1 MRWFFY
7 NLLFALAYVAMAPQ
21 FLLRMKRRGGYRNRF
36 ADRFGRY
43 PEEVAARLRQMNG
56 AVWIHAVSVGEVYV
70 AGQVMRALRER
81 LPSARFVLSTTS
93 STGWKEAEKL
103 VGPEDVLIF
112 NPLDFPPCVRRAVEA
127 IRPQAFILTES
138 EIWPNVI
145 RTCHGRGIPLFLVNA
160 RVSDRSAPGYRRL
173 RFWFGP
179 VLRMFTAIQAQSETD
194 KARLV
199 AAGAE
204 PRTVEVTGS
213 FKFDVANRAPEKE
226 RVVGEYLARHD
237 AGPGRTVLLGGSTWP
252 GEDAVLIGI
261 FKRLSERCPNL
272 RLVLVPRHFEKADA
286 VQAEIEKA
294 GLACV
299 RRSREAGEGP
309 GAGRAAGGV
318 AAGASPE
325 PRRPGPARCPVVLG
339 DTTGELMGFYGNAD
353 IVFVGKSLC
362 EHGAQNMIEPC
373 LCGAATLVGPY
384 TENFRPVMSDLLDAR
399 ALIQV
404 PDAESLE
411 REIGRL
417 VEDAADREALGE
429 RGARAVFCRKGVV
442 GRCADALAQ
451 KIRASAGAAV

>member
-1 MRWFFY
+1 MRWLVY
-7 NLLFALAYVAMAPQ
+7 NLLFAVAYAAMLPQ

-43 PEEVAARLRQMNG
+43 PADVEARLRDMTG

-81 LPSARFVLSTTS
+81 MPGVRFVLSTTS
-93 STGWKEAEKL
+93 STGWKEAEKV
-103 VGPEDVLIF
+103 VGPTDVLIF
-112 NPLDFPPCVRRAVEA
+112 NPLDFPPCVKRAVAA
-127 IRPQAFILTES
+127 IRPRAFILTES

-145 RTCHGRGIPLFLVNA
+145 RACHGRGAPIFLVNA

-173 RFWFGP
+173 RLWFGP

-194 KARLV
+194 KQRLV

-204 PRTVEVTGS
+204 PDRVDVTGS
-213 FKFDVANRAPEKE
+213 FKFDVANRSPEKE
-226 RVVGEYLARHD
+226 QAVAAFLARHD
-237 AGPGRTVLLGGSTWP
+237 AGRDRTVLLGGSTWP
-252 GEDAVLIGI
+252 GEDAVLVGI
-261 FKRLSERCPNL
+261 YKRLQARFPAL

-286 VQAEIEKA
+286 VQAGIEKA

-299 RRSREAGEGP
+299 RKSRESEAR
-309 GAGRAAGGV
+309 GAGVDNEGGQATV
-318 AAGASPE
+318 I
-325 PRRPGPARCPVVLG
+325 LG

-353 IVFVGKSLC
+353 VVFVGKSLC

-384 TENFRPVMSDLLDAR
+384 TENFRPVMSDLLDAG

-404 PDAESLE
+404 PDAAALE
-411 REIGRL
+411 REIERL
-417 VEDAADREALGE
+417 VADAAARRTLGE
-429 RGARAVFCRKGVV
+429 RAAAAVLKRRGVV
-442 GRCADALAQ
+442 ARCAAAMAA
-451 KIRASAGAAV
+451 KIPGASA